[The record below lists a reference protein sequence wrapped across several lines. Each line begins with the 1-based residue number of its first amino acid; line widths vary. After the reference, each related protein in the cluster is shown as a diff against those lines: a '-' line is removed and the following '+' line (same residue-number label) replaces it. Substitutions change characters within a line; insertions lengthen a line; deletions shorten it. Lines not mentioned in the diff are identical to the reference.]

1 MNETV
6 SRKTNISVAS
16 VGILTFT
23 GILIETSLNVTFP
36 TLMSTF
42 NEPLAVVQWLTTGYL
57 LMVTLMMGATA
68 FLLKR
73 FKARRLFLV
82 ASSLAIIGGI
92 LCLFAPEFWLLML
105 GRLLQAAATGIATPL
120 MFSVVFNKVPAKKW
134 GTYTGICAMLIS
146 LAPAL
151 GPTYGGIMNHYLTW
165 RYCFVF
171 VVILL
176 GLALVAGLLNFED
189 NETYPQTKFNLL
201 SFIYLISFLTSLE
214 FGLQQLSSRLG
225 LAVGLII
232 LSLVCLA
239 LFIFRSLTKANPLID
254 LRILKDSYVSW
265 RLVDY
270 FGLQFTN
277 ISLSF
282 IIPIFAE
289 NYLHVNSLVAGLMLL
304 PGSLAGAIIA
314 PMSGRWYD
322 KSGANK
328 PIPLGNF
335 LMLLGAVLFAGLTKQ
350 LTIALI
356 VIFYI
361 FTRAGFNTAF
371 GNVMTDSGKAVP
383 LAKKADQNSLFSM
396 SQQYAGSLGT
406 AIISG
411 ILTFAQK
418 GSNTSLQAIKVGSQL
433 SFGFLAIISF
443 IGLLSVIIL
452 HKRHVPAKKQFDK

>member
-1 MNETV
+1 MNNTV

-42 NEPLAVVQWLTTGYL
+42 KEPLAVVQWLTTGYL
-57 LMVTLMMGATA
+57 LMVTLIMGATA

-73 FKARRLFLV
+73 FKAKKLFLT
-82 ASSLAIIGGI
+82 ASSLAITGGL
-92 LCLFAPEFWLLML
+92 LCLFAPTFWLLML

-134 GTYTGICAMLIS
+134 GAYTGICAMLIS

-171 VVILL
+171 VVLL
-176 GLALVAGLLNFED
+176 LLVSLLMGLVNFED
-189 NETYPQTKFNLL
+189 NQTYPETKFNLL
-201 SFIYLISFLTSLE
+201 GFLYLISFLTALE
-214 FGLQQLSSRLG
+214 FGLQQLSSRLYLACG
-225 LAVGLII
+225 LLVISLIC
-232 LSLVCLA
+232 LSA
-239 LFIFRSLTKANPLID
+239 FIYRSLKKPNPLID
-254 LRILKDSYVSW
+254 LRILTDSYLSW
-265 RLVDY
+265 RLVNY
-270 FGLQFTN
+270 FVLQFTN

-304 PGSLAGAIIA
+304 PGSLMGALIA
-314 PMSGRWYD
+314 PLSGRWYD
-322 KSGANK
+322 KSGPNK
-328 PIPLGNF
+328 PIPLGNT
-335 LMLLGAVLFAGLTKQ
+335 LMFLGAALFALITKNLTVYLIVLF
-350 LTIALI
+350 
-356 VIFYI
+356 YI
-361 FTRAGFNTAF
+361 LTRAGFNTAF
-371 GNVMTDSGKAVP
+371 GNVMTDSGKAVA
-383 LAKKADQNSLFSM
+383 LEKKADQNSLFSM

-406 AIISG
+406 AIVSA

-418 GSNTSLQAIKVGSQL
+418 TNGSELAAIKVGSQL
-433 SFGFLAIISF
+433 SFAFLAMISF
-443 IGLLSVIIL
+443 IGLISVFIL
-452 HKRHVPAKKQFDK
+452 RKRHLPTKQQFDK